1 MIITIGREC
10 GCMGDEIGKKLS
22 EKFEIPCY
30 TKKELI
36 KLAKEKNVYDK
47 YPLYFGEFNVDS
59 VMNPMDGEFMDR
71 LRATPKD
78 ALVNLIGDND
88 CVIIGRASNCAF
100 KNREDVVRVF
110 LSGEFDKRVS
120 YISQKHD
127 ISKRKA
133 EILVRETDDRR
144 KNYHMYYTGEE
155 WGYAGNYDI
164 CLNRTKLYTDGVVEI
179 IYEYVRCKQ

>member
-22 EKFEIPCY
+22 EKFGIPCY

-36 KLAKEKNVYDK
+36 REAKEKKIYDK
-47 YPLYFGEFNVDS
+47 YPMYFGEVNIETM
-59 VMNPMDGEFMDR
+59 MNPMDEDFKER
-71 LRATPKD
+71 LRSTPKEV
-78 ALVNLIGDND
+78 LFNLIGNND
-88 CVIIGRASNCAF
+88 CVIIGRASNYAF
-100 KNREDVVRVF
+100 KNREDAVRVF
-110 LSGEFDKRVS
+110 LSGELDKRVS

-133 EILVRETDDRR
+133 EILVQETDDRR

-164 CLNRTKLYTDGVVEI
+164 CLDQTKLHLEGAVEM
-179 IYEYVRCKQ
+179 IYEYVKRCP